1 MGKGDKI
8 SVNLQKLE
16 GSMNGIM
23 NQMGLGVNVV
33 GGGRQSI
40 PKKDKAKKKSVKSPQ
55 GERGA
60 GKPGDNSSTANLGN
74 QTAAKPGSSN
84 INKITDISKP
94 GKKEEKKTSD
104 VSDNRRK
111 P

>member
-1 MGKGDKI
+1 MAKGDKI
-8 SVNLQKLE
+8 NVNLQKLE
-16 GSMNGIM
+16 GSMQGIM
-23 NQMGLGVNVV
+23 SQMGLGVNIV
-33 GGGRQSI
+33 GGGSQGA

-60 GKPGDNSSTANLGN
+60 GKPGDNSNLGN
-74 QTAAKPGSSN
+74 QAAAKPGGTG
-84 INKITDISKP
+84 NKVPDSKP